1 MTAIPSYRGDSEVV
15 ADLVAPA
22 CVVKAANTLVAAVLG
37 SDPHEAGGQRVIFMS
52 GDDAEAKSEVVA
64 LFEDAGFFVVDLGGL
79 REGGQ
84 MQQVRAP
91 LAGHNLIRLP

>member
-1 MTAIPSYRGDSEVV
+1 VSAIPSYRGDSEVV
-15 ADLVAPA
+15 
-22 CVVKAANTLVAAVLG
+22 
-37 SDPHEAGGQRVIFMS
+37 
-52 GDDAEAKSEVVA
+52 AEAKSEVVA

-84 MQQVRAP
+84 MQQLGAP